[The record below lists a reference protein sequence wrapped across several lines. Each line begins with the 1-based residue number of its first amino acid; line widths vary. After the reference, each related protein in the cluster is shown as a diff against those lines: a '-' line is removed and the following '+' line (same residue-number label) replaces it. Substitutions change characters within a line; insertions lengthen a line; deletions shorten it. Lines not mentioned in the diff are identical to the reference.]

1 MVTLLAIAAVFPQ
14 RAWNTSFWEFL
25 AFSILL
31 RNLLIWGVFL
41 YEWGGGFSLQFSV
54 FFFCILCILTIKWEW
69 ESECL
74 LYLKIHIF
82 LKSWGFSAIVSLN
95 RSYAFRLRVS
105 TFYTNKNFGLLI
117 TSEILHSLFI
127 IFLSPRFFLCFQNH
141 FLKWIS
147 YPLPVLIS
155 LICSVVSLCFLG
167 ICWSF
172 KMNIILLNSLWSISS
187 ISVGIW
193 EWSGCSPSLMLPTVL
208 CCLFAIVRDGQQ
220 WVFRSLQKNTLA
232 YQRLVVS
239 LAFIIPVHGFKYLL
253 KFKWQVGVYKKA
265 CA

>member
-1 MVTLLAIAAVFPQ
+1 MLSQYVYFSFLCIRYLCLLQCWFSGHEFLGLFPLCFWMVTLLAIAAVFPQ
-14 RAWNTSFWEFL
+14 RTWNTSFWEFL

-31 RNLLIWGVFL
+31 RNLLICGVFL

-74 LYLKIHIF
+74 LYLEIHIF

-127 IFLSPRFFLCFQNH
+127 IFCHQDFC
-141 FLKWIS
+141 
-147 YPLPVLIS
+147 Y
-155 LICSVVSLCFLG
+155 VSKITF
-167 ICWSF
+167 
-172 KMNIILLNSLWSISS
+172 
-187 ISVGIW
+187 
-193 EWSGCSPSLMLPTVL
+193 
-208 CCLFAIVRDGQQ
+208 
-220 WVFRSLQKNTLA
+220 
-232 YQRLVVS
+232 
-239 LAFIIPVHGFKYLL
+239 
-253 KFKWQVGVYKKA
+253 
-265 CA
+265 